1 MPQKTNLNINPYY
14 DDFSKDSNFYKVL
27 FNPGK
32 PVQAREL
39 TTLQSILQDQIESFG
54 SHMFKEGSMVIP
66 GNSQYDAEYFSIKLD
81 SNHLGIP
88 VSLYVDQ
95 LKGKILEGQSTGIKI
110 LIDDFSLPNEATG
123 ITDLTIFVK
132 YIDAGIDNTS
142 KFLEDGENLLIQE
155 SLVYG
160 NTLINAGDTV
170 ANLIDVGASAIG
182 CRVSISDGVFFI
194 RGHFVNVSA
203 DKLVLDAYTNN
214 PSYRVGL
221 FIKEELVSANDD
233 ESLYDNAR
241 GFSNFAAPGAD
252 RLKIST
258 TLTKKGLTDF
268 NDKNF
273 IEIMRLD
280 DGELKKL
287 QNKTQYN
294 LIKDYFAKRTYEE
307 SGNYSVGN
315 FKFDVEESLNDG
327 ISNEGVFN
335 TGELTDQG
343 ATPTDDLFAL
353 KVSPGKAY
361 VRGYDIERPVSTI
374 LDVEKPRDKK
384 EIELSSVPFKFGN
397 KFQINNVNG
406 TPKLGIN
413 IVNTVDLFNQRK
425 TTANATSG
433 SGTAIG
439 IAKIY
444 AFENSDAAYSGAST
458 KFDLYLYDIQTY
470 TSLVL
475 NSAVSSTELPD
486 TAFIEGLSSGAS
498 GFATAAGGN
507 SVNILLEDTSGTF
520 IVGEQIR
527 INGLTTVA
535 RSIKTVTAH
544 RLEDIKS
551 VYQNTNGSFAGFGF
565 DFSGDLVLKTTPIR
579 ELSPADEVSIDGSN
593 LLTCAGKTFGSLRV
607 GDHVTYSKTT
617 DAAPRLH
624 RISAISADL
633 KTITLAAT
641 TAVSGVNVA
650 TLGADSPTG
659 LRKAIPVIQDE
670 QNGLFAKLENK
681 NVSDVSLTNSDL
693 SVKTQITGVAIG
705 ATGVFTANI
714 TDTGVAQNAIFE
726 TFDEERYS
734 VHGKAG
740 DIAPLTSD
748 QVTIS
753 NNGQTLIIQGLTG
766 TNFVGAGATNIVV
779 NATVRKNDIKVKQKS
794 FDRSKR
800 INVTLTN
807 SGISTANG
815 LTQNTTAFGLRV
827 EDKVISLNIP
837 DVVNVVGVF
846 ESLTTID
853 PVLDRLVFVSG
864 LALNTASVLGEKIIG
879 SVSGAVAQIT
889 SRVSATIIEI
899 AYLTQNKFTV
909 GETVTFEESQIITN
923 LQGITEGS
931 YLDVTSSY
939 TLDKGHRQSF
949 MDYSRIVRNA
959 GERVPNRRLSIIVNH
974 YTVPSNDVGDVYTV
988 GSYDE
993 ERFSKDVPLIGDV
1006 RASDT
1011 LDFRPRVAENT
1022 STTLSPFSFP
1032 RRNFSNA
1039 GVNPTLVVTP
1049 NEASKIGYKFYLPRT
1064 DKLILDPSV
1073 NIDEA
1078 YTKGEFE
1085 IIKGI
1090 SSENPTTPEDIESG
1104 MTLATIEMPPY
1115 LYDVNDVKIKVVDN
1129 RRFTMRDI
1137 GKIEDRVS
1145 NLETVTSLSLL
1156 ELDTKTLQVQDADG
1170 LTRFKSGFFVD
1181 DFKNNSLFDLSNPD
1195 CKSDVDSTREELI
1208 TPTDFYSLKPE
1219 LALDPSIDSTTADF
1233 SSDLTLLDSGIKKT
1247 GDLITLDYEEATLL
1261 NQPLASRAENVNPF
1275 AQIHFEGG
1283 VVLSPSADTWT
1294 RNIILNDGTRQVFGD
1309 RDDTFA
1315 SQILVSSEPDTHI
1328 RSRNVGFNASR
1339 IKPNT
1344 RFYAFF
1350 DSSSGLDI
1358 IPKLIE
1364 ITMNSGVFQINETV
1378 EGFEGSEKLISFR
1391 TCQPNHKSGDISA
1404 PTGTFGL
1411 NPYNTSVSLPTTY
1424 SASST
1429 VINVDI
1435 ASLTEE
1441 AQGRF
1446 FGYIKNGTKL
1456 VGKTSGA
1463 TATVSNIR
1471 LISDNVGN
1479 LQGSFFFRDPLSIPV
1494 PAVRFKNGEKTFRLT
1509 SSSTNEASVIG
1520 APSVSVANAT
1530 YSTSGVVD
1538 TLRQTQVVIRQ
1549 LPPPPA
1555 PVFITN
1561 VFQTI
1566 NVNNGDP
1573 LAQSFTV
1580 DETGAFVTSVDI
1592 FMRKKDVKEQLTV
1605 QLRTMEL
1612 GTPTLIQVQEFAQV
1626 VLDPSQINVSED
1638 ASVATNVKFPSPIY
1652 LEGGQEYCIVLLAP
1666 TTNNYEA
1673 WISRMGDPTIETQ
1686 SLPDSESVIVSQQY
1700 IGGSLFKS
1708 QNGSIW
1714 TPSQFEDMKIKIN
1727 KAKFTTTD
1735 GTAFFYN
1742 PELDYESQLV
1752 PSLNDNAIK
1761 SYPRKLKLGI
1771 TKTTTSATVNS
1782 LVSGVKI
1789 SEGSAAATAP
1799 MGTLERVGSEIA
1811 TSNNALSVSVVGA
1824 GYSNGVYTNV
1834 DLFAIT
1840 GAGSSATG
1848 IVTVSGGV
1856 LQSVSVTSSAK
1867 GHGYSK
1873 GDIVGLATA
1882 DMISGGGA
1890 QISVDTISGVDTLYL
1905 TNVQG
1910 ENYTLGQD
1918 LVINGAV
1925 PQSGAVDIT
1934 SNEVVSDLFTGNVI
1948 EVSQYSHGMTAGNN
1962 KVEISNVSPT
1972 TEPAPLT
1979 AELGL
1984 NDNFIV
1990 VGSTN
1995 ISKFSTFEGIT
2006 TSRGYVQVNNEI
2018 IRYDAVGVSSIGIA
2032 ERGVNGTAIR
2042 EHPIGS
2048 LALSYQFNG
2057 LSLTGI
2063 NTVHDMPSSSLLTQK
2078 KDIDNYFIE
2087 IPRGSGRTGLPD
2099 LSANDIM
2106 ASFTDERS
2114 GGGAEIHAS
2123 KNIQFNSVFPRFNTL
2138 QPGKTSLSSQIRTVS
2153 GTSVGGSESSF
2164 LDQGYE
2170 DIELNKINPLTST
2183 RLVASPVNETA
2194 RLSDLPKNRST
2205 TLSMRFTTSDE
2216 NLSPVVD
2223 TMNGSLIFGRSRLN
2237 KPVSDY
2243 ANDERVKLIVG
2254 DPHSGIYISNR
2265 VDLKTPA
2272 TSIKVL
2278 ISSDRKTSAD
2288 FRALFKLF
2296 RPDSEGI
2303 EQSYELFPG
2312 FDNLTDTDGDGFG
2325 DEVIDGSKNSGRA
2338 DSKVPA
2344 NTSGEFV
2351 DYQFTADNLTEFT
2364 GFQIKIVFNG
2374 TNEAEAPKFKDL
2386 RVIALA

>member
-66 GNSQYDAEYFSIKLD
+66 GNSQYDPEYFSIKLD

-123 ITDLTIFVK
+123 ITDLTFFVK
-132 YIDAGIDNTS
+132 YIDAGTDNTS

-160 NTLINAGDTV
+160 NTLINSGDTV
-170 ANLIDVGASAIG
+170 ANLIDIGASGVG
-182 CRVSISDGVFFI
+182 CRVSIADGVFFI

-203 DKLVLDAYTNN
+203 DKLVLDPYTNN

-374 LDVEKPRDKK
+374 LDIEKPRDKK

-397 KFQINNVNG
+397 KFQLNNVNG

-413 IVNTVDLFNQRK
+413 IENTISLCNRRK
-425 TTANATSG
+425 TTVNATSTVG
-433 SGTAIG
+433 DVIG
-439 IAKIY
+439 DAKVY
-444 AFENSDAAYSGAST
+444 AFENSDAAYSDATT
-458 KFDLYLYDIQTY
+458 KFDLYLFDVQTF
-470 TSLVL
+470 TNLTL
-475 NSAVSSTELPD
+475 NTAVSSTELPD
-486 TAFIEGLSSGAS
+486 TAFVEGLSSGAS
-498 GFATAAGGN
+498 GFARSAGGN
-507 SVNILLEDTSGTF
+507 SANITLRDTSGTF

-535 RSIKTVTAH
+535 RSVKTVTAH

-551 VYQNTNGSFAGFGF
+551 VYQDSSAFAGFAF
-565 DFSGDLVLKTTPIR
+565 DFSGDLVLKTAPIR
-579 ELSPADEVSIDGSN
+579 ELSPSDRVNVSGSV
-593 LLTCAGKTFGSLRV
+593 LTCSGKTFGSLKV
-607 GDHVTYSKTT
+607 GDILISNSPATSDPSFSRVT
-617 DAAPRLH
+617 
-624 RISAISADL
+624 AISSDL
-633 KTITLAAT
+633 KSVTLTAS
-641 TAVSGVNVA
+641 TAVSGVVHNSIA
-650 TLGADSPTG
+650 TSSAAV
-659 LRKAIPVIQDE
+659 RKGIPVIQDE
-670 QNGLFAKLENK
+670 GNGLFAKLENK

-705 ATGVFTANI
+705 ATGVFSANI
-714 TDTGVAQNAIFE
+714 TDTDLGSGAIFE

-734 VHGKAG
+734 VHSTNGT
-740 DIAPLTSD
+740 IEPLTSD

-753 NNGQTLIIQGLTG
+753 NNGQTLLIQNLT
-766 TNFVGAGATNIVV
+766 TASASNVVV
-779 NATVRKNDIKVKQKS
+779 NATVRKNDIKVKQKT
-794 FDRSKR
+794 FERSKR
-800 INVTLTN
+800 INVNLTN
-807 SGISTANG
+807 SGISTTNG
-815 LTQNTTAFGLRV
+815 LTQNNNAFGLRV

-879 SVSGAVAQIT
+879 SVSGAIAQIT
-889 SRVSATIIEI
+889 DRVSATIVEI

-909 GETVTFEESQIITN
+909 GETVTFEESNIITN

-939 TLDKGHRQSF
+939 TLDKGQRQSF
-949 MDYSRIVRNA
+949 YDYSRITRNA

-974 YTVPSNDVGDVYTV
+974 YTVPSNDTGDVYTV

-993 ERFSKDVPLIGDV
+993 ERFSKDVPSIGDV
-1006 RASDT
+1006 RATDT
-1011 LDFRPRVAENT
+1011 LDFRPRVAEFTATT
-1022 STTLSPFSFP
+1022 SSPFDFQN
-1032 RRNFSNA
+1032 RNFSSA
-1039 GVNPTLVVTP
+1039 GTNPTLVVSP
-1049 NEASKIGYKFYLPRT
+1049 NEASKIGYSFYLPRT
-1064 DKLILDPSV
+1064 DKLILDPSA
-1073 NIDEA
+1073 NIQEA

-1085 IIKGI
+1085 ILKGV
-1090 SSENPTTPEDIESG
+1090 SSENPISPEDIESG
-1104 MTLATIEMPPY
+1104 MTLATIEMPAY
-1115 LYDVNDVKIKVVDN
+1115 LYDVNDVKITTVDN

-1170 LTRFKSGFFVD
+1170 LSRFKSGFFVD
-1181 DFKNNSLFDLSNPD
+1181 DFKNNSLFDILNPD
-1195 CKSDVDSTREELI
+1195 CKADVDSAREELI

-1233 SSDLTLLDSGIKKT
+1233 SSDLLLLDSGIKKT
-1247 GDLITLDYEEATLL
+1247 GDLITLDYEESTLL
-1261 NQPLASRAENVNPF
+1261 NQPLASRIENVNPF

-1283 VVLSPSADTWT
+1283 VVLNPSADTWT
-1294 RNIILNDGTRQVFGD
+1294 RNIILDDGTRTVFGD
-1309 RDDTFA
+1309 REDTFA
-1315 SQILVSSEPDTHI
+1315 SQVLVSSEPDVHI
-1328 RSRNVGFNASR
+1328 RSRNVGFVASR

-1350 DSSSGLDI
+1350 DSSSGIDI

-1378 EGFEGSEKLISFR
+1378 EGFDGSERLISFR
-1391 TCQPNHKSGDISA
+1391 TCQPNHKSGSISA
-1404 PTGTFGL
+1404 PSSTFGL

-1429 VINVDI
+1429 VVNVDI

-1446 FGYIKNGTKL
+1446 FGYIKNGIKL

-1471 LISDNVGN
+1471 LISSNEGN
-1479 LQGSFFFRDPLSIPV
+1479 LHGSFFFRDPLSTPV
-1494 PAVRFKNGEKTFRLT
+1494 PAVRFKNGEKTFKLT
-1509 SSSTNEASVIG
+1509 SSSTNTLAVIG
-1520 APSVSVANAT
+1520 SPSNSVASAT
-1530 YSTSGVVD
+1530 YHTSGVVD
-1538 TLRQTQVVIRQ
+1538 TVRQTQVVIRQ

-1555 PVFITN
+1555 PVIINNTT
-1561 VFQTI
+1561 TI
-1566 NVNNGDP
+1566 VRRIEVDRGDP

-1580 DETGAFVTSVDI
+1580 DETGAFLTSVDI
-1592 FMRKKDVKEQLTV
+1592 FMKSKDVKEPLTV
-1605 QLRTMEL
+1605 QIRTMEL
-1612 GTPTLIQVQEFAQV
+1612 GTPTLIQLQEFAEV
-1626 VLDPSQINVSED
+1626 VLDPSQVNISED

-1652 LEGGQEYCIVLLAP
+1652 LEGNNEYCVVLLAP
-1666 TTNNYEA
+1666 TSNSYEA

-1714 TPSQFEDMKIKIN
+1714 TPSQFEDLKIKIN

-1735 GTAFFYN
+1735 ATAFFYN

-1752 PSLNDNAIK
+1752 PDLLNNPIK
-1761 SYPRKLKLGI
+1761 SYPRKLKIGI

-1789 SEGSAAATAP
+1789 SEGSASATAP

-1811 TSNNALSVSVVGA
+1811 TSNNALSVSRVGA
-1824 GYSNGVYTNV
+1824 GYSNGTYTNV
-1834 DLFAIT
+1834 NLFAIT

-1848 IVTVSGGV
+1848 IVTVTSGIV
-1856 LQSVSVTSSAK
+1856 TAVSITSSKK

-1873 GDIVGLATA
+1873 GDLVGLSTA

-1890 QISVDTISGVDTLYL
+1890 QISVDAISGVDTLYL

-1948 EVSQYSHGMTAGNN
+1948 EVSQYGHGMTAGNN

-1990 VGSTN
+1990 VGSGNT
-1995 ISKFSTFEGIT
+1995 SKFATFEGIT

-2018 IRYDAVGVSSIGIA
+2018 IRYDSVGVTSIGIA
-2032 ERGVNGTAIR
+2032 ERGVNGSAIR
-2042 EHPIGS
+2042 EHGIGS

-2063 NTVHDMPSSSLLTQK
+2063 NTVHDMSSSSILTQK

-2087 IPRGSGRTGLPD
+2087 VPRGSGRTGLPD

-2114 GGGAEIHAS
+2114 GGGTEVHAS
-2123 KNIQFNSVFPRFNTL
+2123 KNIQFDKVLPRFNTL
-2138 QPGKTSLSSQIRTVS
+2138 QPGKTNLTSQIRTVS
-2153 GTSVGGSESSF
+2153 GTSAGGSESSF

-2170 DIELNKINPLTST
+2170 NIELNKINPLTST

-2205 TLSMRFTTSDE
+2205 TLSMRFTTDDE

-2288 FRALFKLF
+2288 FRTLYKLF

-2325 DEVIDGSKNSGRA
+2325 DLVIDGSKNSGRA

-2351 DYQFTADNLTEFT
+2351 DYQFTIDNLTEFT

>member
-1 MPQKTNLNINPYY
+1 
-14 DDFSKDSNFYKVL
+14 
-27 FNPGK
+27 
-32 PVQAREL
+32 
-39 TTLQSILQDQIESFG
+39 
-54 SHMFKEGSMVIP
+54 MVIP
-66 GNSQYDAEYFSIKLD
+66 GNSQYDPEYFSIKLD

-160 NTLINAGDTV
+160 NTLINSGDTV
-170 ANLIDVGASAIG
+170 ANLIDIGASGVG
-182 CRVSISDGVFFI
+182 CRVSIADGVFFI

-203 DKLVLDAYTNN
+203 DKLVLDPYTNN

-287 QNKTQYN
+287 QNRSQYN

-374 LDVEKPRDKK
+374 LDIEKPRDKK
-384 EIELSSVPFKFGN
+384 EIPLSSVPFKFGN
-397 KFQINNVNG
+397 KFQLNNVNG

-413 IVNTVDLFNQRK
+413 IESIISLCNRRK
-425 TTANATSG
+425 TTVNATS
-433 SGTAIG
+433 TIG
-439 IAKIY
+439 DVIGDAKVY
-444 AFENSDAAYSGAST
+444 AFENSDAAYSGANT
-458 KFDLYLYDIQTY
+458 KFDLYLFDIQTF
-470 TSLVL
+470 TILTL
-475 NSAVSSTELPD
+475 NTAVSSTELPD
-486 TAFIEGLSSGAS
+486 TAFVEGLSSGAS
-498 GFATAAGGN
+498 GFARSAGGN
-507 SVNILLEDTSGTF
+507 SANITLRDTSGTF
-520 IVGEQIR
+520 ITGEQIR

-551 VYQNTNGSFAGFGF
+551 VYQDSSAFSGFAF
-565 DFSGDLVLKTTPIR
+565 DFSGDLVLKTTTIR
-579 ELSPADEVSIDGSN
+579 ELSPADEVAIASGV
-593 LLTCAGKTFGSLRV
+593 LTCAGKTFGSLRV
-607 GDHVTYSKTT
+607 GDHITYNFRGDSGG
-617 DAAPRLH
+617 ARLH

-633 KTITLAAT
+633 KSLTLAAT
-641 TAVSGVNVA
+641 TAVSGVNIA
-650 TLGADSPTG
+650 TLQDVDDLAGV
-659 LRKAIPVIQDE
+659 RKAIPVIQDE
-670 QNGLFAKLENK
+670 GNGLFAQLENK

-693 SVKTQITGVAIG
+693 SIKTQITGVAIG
-705 ATGVFTANI
+705 ATGVFSANI
-714 TDTGVAQNAIFE
+714 TDTDLGSGAIFE

-734 VHGKAG
+734 VHSTNGT
-740 DIAPLTSD
+740 IEPLTSD
-748 QVTIS
+748 QVSIS
-753 NNGQTLIIQGLTG
+753 NNGQTLLIQNLT
-766 TNFVGAGATNIVV
+766 TASASNVVV
-779 NATVRKNDIKVKQKS
+779 NATVRKNDIKVKQKT
-794 FDRSKR
+794 FERSKR
-800 INVTLTN
+800 INVSLTN
-807 SGISTANG
+807 SGISTTNG
-815 LTQNTTAFGLRV
+815 LTQNNNAFGLRV

-864 LALNTASVLGEKIIG
+864 LALNTASVIGEKIIG

-889 SRVSATIIEI
+889 SRVSATIVEI

-909 GETVTFEESQIITN
+909 GETVTFEESNIVTN

-974 YTVPSNDVGDVYTV
+974 YTVPSNDTGDVYTV

-993 ERFSKDVPLIGDV
+993 ERFSKDIPLIGDV
-1006 RASDT
+1006 RATDT
-1011 LDFRPRVAENT
+1011 LDFRPRVKEFEVTT
-1022 STTLSPFSFP
+1022 SSPFDFQS
-1032 RRNFSNA
+1032 RNFASA
-1039 GVNPTLVVTP
+1039 GTNPTLVVTP
-1049 NEASKIGYKFYLPRT
+1049 NEASKIGYSFYLPRT
-1064 DKLILDPSV
+1064 DKIILDPSA
-1073 NIDEA
+1073 NFQAA

-1085 IIKGI
+1085 ILKGV
-1090 SSENPTTPEDIESG
+1090 SSENPISPEDIESG

-1115 LYDVNDVKIKVVDN
+1115 LYDVNDVKITIVDN

-1261 NQPLASRAENVNPF
+1261 NQPLASRVENVNPF

-1391 TCQPNHKSGDISA
+1391 TCQPNHKSGSISA

-1429 VINVDI
+1429 VVNVDI

-1446 FGYIKNGTKL
+1446 FGYIKNGIKL

-1479 LQGSFFFRDPLSIPV
+1479 LQGSFFFRNPLSTPV

-1509 SSSTNEASVIG
+1509 SSSTNESSVVG
-1520 APSVSVANAT
+1520 SPSVSIANAT
-1530 YSTSGVVD
+1530 YRTSGVVD

-1555 PVFITN
+1555 PVIITN
-1561 VFQTI
+1561 TI
-1566 NVNNGDP
+1566 VQRIFVRRGDP

-1580 DETGAFVTSVDI
+1580 DETGAFLTSVDI
-1592 FMRKKDVKEQLTV
+1592 FMKSKDVKEPLTV
-1605 QLRTMEL
+1605 QIRTMEL
-1612 GTPTLIQVQEFAQV
+1612 GTPTLIQVQEFAEV
-1626 VLDPSQINVSED
+1626 VLEPSQINISED
-1638 ASVATNVKFPSPIY
+1638 ATVATNVKFPSPIF
-1652 LEGGQEYCIVLLAP
+1652 LEGDNEYCVVLLAP
-1666 TTNNYEA
+1666 TSNAYEA
-1673 WISRMGDPTIETQ
+1673 WISRMGDTTIETQ
-1686 SLPDSESVIVSQQY
+1686 SLPDSESVVVSQQY
-1700 IGGSLFKS
+1700 IGGSLYKS

-1714 TPSQFEDMKIKIN
+1714 TPSQFEDMKIKLN

-1735 GTAFFYN
+1735 ATAFFYN
-1742 PELDYESQLV
+1742 PELGYESQLV
-1752 PSLNDNAIK
+1752 PSLNNNAIK
-1761 SYPRKLKLGI
+1761 SYPRKLKIGI
-1771 TKTTTSATVNS
+1771 TKTTTSSTTNQ

-1789 SEGSAAATAP
+1789 SEGSASATSP

-1811 TSNNALSVSVVGA
+1811 TSNNALSISRVGA

-1856 LQSVSVTSSAK
+1856 PTAVSVTSSAK

-1873 GDIVGLATA
+1873 GDIIGLSTA

-1890 QISVDTISGVDTLYL
+1890 QVSIDAISGVDTLYL

-1990 VGSTN
+1990 VGSGNT
-1995 ISKFSTFEGIT
+1995 SKFATFEGIT

-2018 IRYDAVGVSSIGIA
+2018 IRYDSVGISSIGIA
-2032 ERGVNGTAIR
+2032 ERGVNGSAIR
-2042 EHPIGS
+2042 EHAIGS

-2063 NTVHDMPSSSLLTQK
+2063 NTVHDMPSSSILTQK

-2087 IPRGSGRTGLPD
+2087 VPRGSGRTGLPD

-2138 QPGKTSLSSQIRTVS
+2138 QPGKTTLSSQIRTVS
-2153 GTSVGGSESSF
+2153 GTSVGGSEISF

-2170 DIELNKINPLTST
+2170 DIELKKINPLIST
-2183 RLVASPVNETA
+2183 RLVASPVNETE

-2223 TMNGSLIFGRSRLN
+2223 TMNGSLIFGRNRLN

-2243 ANDERVKLIVG
+2243 ANDERVKLTVG

-2288 FRALFKLF
+2288 FRTLYKLF

-2325 DEVIDGSKNSGRA
+2325 DLVIDGSKNSGRA

-2351 DYQFTADNLTEFT
+2351 DYQFTIDDLTEFT